1 MRLHEFTDKDNNAN
15 ANDSIGRDFKSLLN
29 IGTRFIELSND
40 DAQRYTPS
48 AEKLTDKQKYNA
60 RVKKNRSAIK
70 NAISDKIPGA
80 KYVLPFL
87 GTAKDIKDGKSV
99 GVNWSTGF

>member
-1 MRLHEFTDKDNNAN
+1 MRLHEFTNEEEED

-29 IGTRFIELSND
+29 IGTRFIELGDSEK
-40 DAQRYTPS
+40 QKFVPS
-48 AEKLTDKQKYNA
+48 VDELTDKQKYRA

-99 GVNWSTGF
+99 GVKWSTGF